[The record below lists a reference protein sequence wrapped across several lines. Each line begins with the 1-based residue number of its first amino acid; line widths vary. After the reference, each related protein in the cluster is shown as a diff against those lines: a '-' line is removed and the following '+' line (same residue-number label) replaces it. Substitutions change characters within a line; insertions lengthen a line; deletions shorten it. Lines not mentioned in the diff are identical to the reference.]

1 MMKSGSIE
9 KLIQLGKYFFY
20 LGLAKYLDVKIFK
33 ICFLVVL
40 IHKDINLEFNCK
52 IIQINSFAVDNLAL

>member
-9 KLIQLGKYFFY
+9 KLIQFGKYFFY
-20 LGLAKYLDVKIFK
+20 LGLDKNLNVKIFK
-33 ICFLVVL
+33 TCFLVVL
-40 IHKDINLEFNCK
+40 IHKDINLEFIFK